1 MLLAKIWFYNRGRY
15 HGCVHATRRVREGHL
30 SIFLIKL
37 RHAIISLVSELTWC
51 ILLRAKL
58 SFTFSPCEEISSRF
72 RLCWLSQL
80 IDFRHVVLRSWQVLM
95 ISAATGFIFLPK
107 YLHFCLHFAEE
118 LLEFGREFWLFRIKR
133 AAAGDINLLRP
144 HPLLLLD
151 ILNKETLANVLNFF
165 DDFLSKLGINYILR
179 NHKIWLLIVVTF
191 FFIGMYRLIG
201 FRFVFVLI
209 RWCVTLGSCV
219 RCAPLVRFKVVKL
232 KHGTGRQLQVIL
244 PQLNEVGEQLGLACD
259 EDHLEHEED
268 VCDQVVISAILALLT
283 HLLYDLNG
291 LKGQELTLNLFL
303 RLKGAA
309 PHEQPTEEY
318 VRPVILQVKVG
329 LQFLSAGRLGASLW
343 SLWERV
349 CQSATIMSQWQAFWG
364 FPLHQ
369 AWVLMWVV
377 FLALFLEAHKTS
389 STAKF
394 V

>member
-1 MLLAKIWFYNRGRY
+1 
-15 HGCVHATRRVREGHL
+15 
-30 SIFLIKL
+30 
-37 RHAIISLVSELTWC
+37 
-51 ILLRAKL
+51 
-58 SFTFSPCEEISSRF
+58 
-72 RLCWLSQL
+72 
-80 IDFRHVVLRSWQVLM
+80 
-95 ISAATGFIFLPK
+95 
-107 YLHFCLHFAEE
+107 
-118 LLEFGREFWLFRIKR
+118 
-133 AAAGDINLLRP
+133 
-144 HPLLLLD
+144 
-151 ILNKETLANVLNFF
+151 
-165 DDFLSKLGINYILR
+165 
-179 NHKIWLLIVVTF
+179 
-191 FFIGMYRLIG
+191 MYRLIG

-329 LQFLSAGRLGASLW
+329 LQFLSSGRLGASL
-343 SLWERV
+343 
-349 CQSATIMSQWQAFWG
+349 
-364 FPLHQ
+364 
-369 AWVLMWVV
+369 
-377 FLALFLEAHKTS
+377 
-389 STAKF
+389 
-394 V
+394 